1 MGRRI
6 VSVAAIVLT
15 VVAAGQVFAQQT
27 PASPPPLGPLGV
39 PVGATG
45 GLGDA
50 PDIYAKNC
58 AGCHG
63 NDLAGARGPSLF
75 AAALLAE
82 RSDEELR
89 QSILNGIADGGMP
102 SFKGQLDDAQIGRLL
117 AFLRIRGGGM
127 ATQPASVPD
136 PTNLVI
142 KSEKQTFKIDVVASG
157 IDTPWGE
164 AFLPDGRLLV
174 TERTGHIRIVDAN
187 GKLEAD
193 PVKGTPTP
201 WVRQDGGF
209 FDIAVNPD
217 DKTANPWV
225 YLSYSEVLPG
235 FAGALPPPGPL
246 APGVSLPL
254 SMTRIVRGH
263 INARGEWV
271 DQQDIFK
278 APASLYT
285 PSVIHYGSRFL
296 FDGKGHLFFSLGERG
311 DMTNAQR
318 LDSPLGKIHRVNDD
332 GSVPVDN
339 PFVGKPGAIGSIW
352 SYGNRNPEGL
362 SYDPRTG
369 LLWESEH
376 GPTGGDEIN
385 IIEKGHNYGWG
396 VVSMG
401 LQPGI
406 THQHEPGM
414 DDPITY
420 YSPSI
425 GPSGITFNTGNK
437 YSGWTNN
444 LFLAALVGQ
453 KLFRYEIEGRKIV
466 HQEILWNQYGRT
478 RAVIMGR
485 DGLLY
490 ILLQNST
497 GAAMS
502 TAAST
507 PGMVVR
513 LVPVN
518 N

>member
-1 MGRRI
+1 MIMRT
-6 VSVAAIVLT
+6 AWPLAVLLILA
-15 VVAAGQVFAQQT
+15 VPVLAQQ
-27 PASPPPLGPLGV
+27 AAAPLGPLGV

-45 GLGDA
+45 GLNDA
-50 PDIYAKNC
+50 PDIFAKNC

-63 NDLAGARGPSLF
+63 NDLTGGRGPSLF
-75 AAALLAE
+75 AQGLLSE
-82 RSDEELR
+82 TSDGQLR
-89 QSILNGIADGGMP
+89 HTILTGVAGSDMP
-102 SFKGQLDDAQIGRLL
+102 SFQGKLDDAQIGRLL
-117 AFLRIRGGGM
+117 AFFRIHGGEL
-127 ATQPASVPD
+127 ASHPAFVPD
-136 PTNLVI
+136 PTNKVI
-142 KSEKQTFKIDVVASG
+142 KSQKQTFKIEVVASG

-164 AFLPDGRLLV
+164 AFLPDGRILV

-193 PVKGTPTP
+193 PVKNTPTA

-209 FDIAVNPD
+209 FDIAVNPA
-217 DKTANPWV
+217 DKTNPWI
-225 YLSYSEVLPG
+225 YLSFSEVRPG
-235 FAGALPPPGPL
+235 YTGALPPPGPL
-246 APGVSLPL
+246 KPGAGLPP

-263 INARGEWV
+263 INANGEWV

-278 APASLYT
+278 PQPALYT

-296 FDGKGHLFFSLGERG
+296 FDGKGHLFYTLGERG

-318 LDSPLGKIHRVNDD
+318 LSTPLGKIHRVNID
-332 GSVPVDN
+332 GSIPADN
-339 PFVGKPGAIGSIW
+339 PFVKTPGAIPSIW
-352 SYGNRNPEGL
+352 SYGHRNPEGL

-369 LLWESEH
+369 ILWESEH

-406 THQHEPGM
+406 DHQHQAGM

-425 GPSGITFNTGNK
+425 GPSGIVFNTGNK
-437 YSGWTNN
+437 YPGWKNN

-453 KLFRYEIEGRKIV
+453 KLFRYEISGRKIT
-466 HQEILWNQYGRT
+466 HQEILWDQYGRT
-478 RAVIMGR
+478 RDVIMGP

-490 ILLQNST
+490 IILQNST
-497 GAAMS
+497 GATMS
-502 TAAST
+502 TAAAS

-513 LVPVN
+513 LVPVRN
-518 N
+518 